1 MDNEKEEVQARNKY
15 YNATITVCANGF
27 IVSIGCQTVVAET
40 PEKLLELVTGYLK
53 NPKEA
58 EKKLFANSIRM
69 DTPQVY
75 TATENLQPA
84 DVTAQRSRY

>member
-1 MDNEKEEVQARNKY
+1 MDNAKEEVQARNKY

-27 IVSIGCQTVVAET
+27 IVNIGCQTVVAET
-40 PEKLLELVTGYLK
+40 PEKLLELITSYLK

-69 DTPQVY
+69 DTPQVH
-75 TATENLQPA
+75 TATESVQRA
-84 DVTAQRSRY
+84 SVTAPSSRY